1 MKNVL
6 GVGDNSL
13 LNNNYAQFGS
23 TAARMAGCLGAAGKI
38 DVLNMAQTPTAK
50 TRLVSKKRNKHV
62 SIALKTDPF
71 LATNVTSAAMSV

>member
-6 GVGDNSL
+6 DVGDNSL

-50 TRLVSKKRNKHV
+50 T
-62 SIALKTDPF
+62 
-71 LATNVTSAAMSV
+71 